1 MRNTNTNT
9 EKLSKT
15 FVFSIKI
22 HSFDYAIFRLNP
34 TMKFFTRKSTDNDL
48 IDGIRSGGTQR
59 RTFENNLYHKYNY
72 LIRDAARKHKI
83 EEEEASMAY
92 SDAVLTII
100 EHIVSG
106 RFEGRSELKTYLY
119 QIFFNKCVDVI
130 RKNATKGAY
139 HHSLD
144 DILEPIPDPQRTVI
158 QDLIRKQDHEKL
170 RNLLTK
176 LGERCQ
182 NLLNRWA
189 EGYSDQ
195 ESATEF
201 GYNSANVAQ
210 TTRLRC
216 LEKLKELYGK

>member
-1 MRNTNTNT
+1 MT
-9 EKLSKT
+9 
-15 FVFSIKI
+15 
-22 HSFDYAIFRLNP
+22 
-34 TMKFFTRKSTDNDL
+34 FFTRKSTDQDL
-48 IDGIRSGGTQR
+48 IEGIRSGGTQR
-59 RTFENNLYHKYNY
+59 RIFENKLYNKYNY
-72 LIRDAARKHKI
+72 LIQDASRKHKI

-92 SDAVLTII
+92 SDAILTSI
-100 EHIVSG
+100 ENIVTG
-106 RFEGRSELKTYLY
+106 RFEGRSELKTYIY

-130 RKNATKGAY
+130 RRNATKAAY
-139 HHSLD
+139 HLSLD

-158 QDLIRKQDHEKL
+158 QELIRNQDHEKL
-170 RNLLTK
+170 RKLLTT

-182 NLLNRWA
+182 HLLKRWA

-216 LEKLKELYGK
+216 LEKLRELYGK